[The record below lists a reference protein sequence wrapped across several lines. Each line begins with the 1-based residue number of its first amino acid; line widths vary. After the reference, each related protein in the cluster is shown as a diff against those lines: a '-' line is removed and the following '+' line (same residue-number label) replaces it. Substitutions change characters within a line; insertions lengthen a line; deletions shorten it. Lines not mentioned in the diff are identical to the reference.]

1 MQQYN
6 LRPVSDL
13 SRSPSSRSSG
23 SPLNHHHDMSPPSS
37 HLPPIQHASNGAQAP
52 PRRPISPS
60 SLPHLDVSNGQA
72 IPSRNYPPPPTGHDL
87 MRLFP
92 PQPPEQ
98 PIFLKQGPTSLYFRR
113 QEHQF
118 FAQAGKE
125 IIRVRVE
132 SDFPPPSGSA
142 RSTSKGKEPVSWPT
156 HSHPPVPP
164 PPSMQQQQQQQ
175 PPPPPPE
182 QHAHAPAH
190 MHSPPHHHPVPPYPH
205 HHPDMTR
212 GGPAPVGGASAG
224 AVAPPPGYAP
234 PHHQGAMVRN
244 GPPPVDHRV
253 DDIREEDDQSWR
265 RPTPHGE
272 RRRAGKHTRRVVV
285 K

>member
-1 MQQYN
+1 
-6 LRPVSDL
+6 
-13 SRSPSSRSSG
+13 
-23 SPLNHHHDMSPPSS
+23 
-37 HLPPIQHASNGAQAP
+37 
-52 PRRPISPS
+52 
-60 SLPHLDVSNGQA
+60 
-72 IPSRNYPPPPTGHDL
+72 

-132 SDFPPPSGSA
+132 SDFSPSSGSA
-142 RSTSKGKEPVSWPT
+142 RSTTKGKEPVSSVPHPWPT

-175 PPPPPPE
+175 QAPPPPPE

-205 HHPDMTR
+205 HHPDMAR
-212 GGPAPVGGASAG
+212 GGPAPVGGGASAG

-244 GPPPVDHRV
+244 APPPVSCHVMLSRTCADRDPIVHTQRWIIV
-253 DDIREEDDQSWR
+253 LMTFAKRTISRGVGPR
-265 RPTPHGE
+265 RMENG
-272 RRRAGKHTRRVVV
+272 GVQGNTRDGSL
-285 K
+285 